1 MHALAVVSVLSIS
14 LGLFARSCWRLVRMI
29 RMGVD
34 DFSLAH
40 LTSRLNDVAI
50 YVLGQAKL
58 LREPGAGILHMAF
71 FYGFLLIQVGLLEFV
86 LSGILFDSEGHGF
99 SYAWILG
106 APADSVIMKAYWI
119 SQELAIYGVG
129 LACVIAIVRR
139 WFLRGMLPRLKKRS
153 ADAELIILF
162 IAVLMITLA
171 GVQAGEIVMGHGVF
185 AAADGEWTYG
195 RPCTRFVASMMT
207 PDTASTLYPFLWWG
221 HFLTIMGFMNYLPF
235 SKHMHLLG
243 AVPNF
248 FFRPRGEGK
257 ILLPVDF
264 ESSEEFGVGRVDLFS
279 ASDLL
284 DTFACAECNRCTV
297 VCPAASTGKP
307 LDPAK
312 IVHDMKDNLYANE
325 VDLLAWAAQGK
336 KETPQCSTP
345 LIGNADA
352 EGSIHFDELW
362 SCTTCGACMQEC
374 PVGIRHVPKIIDMRR
389 HMVMMEGN
397 NPPELDQ
404 VFRGMET
411 NANPWGLGANTRF
424 DWAEGLAI
432 PTVESNPDFEFLYYV
447 GCAGSFDDRAKKVT
461 TAMVKLLQMAN
472 VNFAVLGK
480 GESCNGE
487 TARRLGNEYLFVE
500 MAGTL
505 IETFKTYNVSK
516 VITTCPHCLNTFN
529 KDYPTVDAELQ
540 LEVHHHADFLEGLI
554 RSGQLK
560 TDGNSSG
567 TVTYH
572 DSCYLSRY
580 NGVEESPRQ
589 LLEAAG
595 AKLVEMPRNRDRGFC
610 CGAGGGR
617 MWMEEHLGTRV
628 NHDRTKEA
636 AATNAATVAVACPFC
651 MTMIGDGTRELG
663 VDDGLDV
670 KDIAEL
676 LADRVSNTGA

>member
-1 MHALAVVSVLSIS
+1 MHGIAVVSVLGLS
-14 LGLFARSCWRLVRMI
+14 LAFFARNCWRLIRLI

-40 LTSRLNDVAI
+40 LGARLKDVAI
-50 YVLGQAKL
+50 YVIGQAKL
-58 LREPGAGILHMAF
+58 LRDPGAGILHMAF
-71 FYGFLLIQVGLLEFV
+71 FYGFLLIQVGLIEFV
-86 LSGILFDSEGHGF
+86 LSGVIFDAQGHGF
-99 SYAWILG
+99 SYAWLLG
-106 APADSVIMKAYWI
+106 NPSESLLMKAYWV

-129 LACVIAIVRR
+129 AACVIAIFRR
-139 WFLRGMLPRLKKRS
+139 WFLRAYLPRLKKRS

-162 IAVLMITLA
+162 IAILMVTLG
-171 GVQAGEIVMGHGVF
+171 GVQAAEVVMGHGVF
-185 AAADGEWTYG
+185 ADSAGDWTWG
-195 RPCTRFVASMMT
+195 RPGTRLFA
-207 PDTASTLYPFLWWG
+207 ATLSAESAAAAYPFFWWG
-221 HFLTIMGFMNYLPF
+221 HFITIMAFMNYLPF

-257 ILLPVDF
+257 GLNPIDF
-264 ESSEEFGVGRVDLFS
+264 ESSEEFGVGRVNLFT

-284 DTFACAECNRCTV
+284 DTFACAECSRCTV
-297 VCPAASTGKP
+297 VCPAATTGKP

-325 VDLLAWAAQGK
+325 VNLLDWVQNGR
-336 KETPQCSTP
+336 EGEPDCSVN
-345 LIGNADA
+345 LIGGADS

-362 SCTTCGACMQEC
+362 SCTSCGACMQEC

-397 NPPELDQ
+397 NPPELDS

-424 DWAEGLAI
+424 DWADGQDI

-461 TAMVKLLQMAN
+461 AAMVKLLKLAG

-505 IETFKTYNVSK
+505 IETFRRFGVQK
-516 VITTCPHCLNTFN
+516 VITTCPHCLNTFA
-529 KDYPTVDAELQ
+529 KDYPTVDADLT
-540 LEVHHHADFLEGLI
+540 LEIHHHTDFLNRLI
-554 RSGQLK
+554 REGAITLDAGKGSK
-560 TDGNSSG
+560 
-567 TVTYH
+567 VTYH
-572 DSCYLSRY
+572 DSCYLARY
-580 NGVEESPRQ
+580 NGIEESPRS

-595 AKLVEMPRNRDRGFC
+595 ADVVEMERNRDRGFC

-636 AATNAATVAVACPFC
+636 VATGADTVAVACPFC
-651 MTMIGDGTRELG
+651 MTMIGDGTREIG
-663 VDDGLDV
+663 VDENLQV

-676 LADRVSNTGA
+676 LAERV

>member
-1 MHALAVVSVLSIS
+1 
-14 LGLFARSCWRLVRMI
+14 MI
-29 RMGVD
+29 RLGVD
-34 DFSLAH
+34 DFTLSH
-40 LTSRLNDVAI
+40 LFGRLSDVAY
-50 YVLGQAKL
+50 YVIGQAKL
-58 LREPGAGILHMAF
+58 LRDPGAGILHMAF
-71 FYGFLLIQVGLLEFV
+71 FYGFLLIQVGLVEFV
-86 LSGILFDSEGHGF
+86 LSGVLFDSEGYGF

-106 APADSVIMKAYWI
+106 NPAESLIMKAYWI
-119 SQELAIYGVG
+119 SQEVAIYGVG
-129 LACVIAIVRR
+129 LACAIAIFRR
-139 WFLRGMLPRLKKRS
+139 WFLRAFLPRLKKRS
-153 ADAELIILF
+153 GDAELIILF

-171 GVQAGEIVMGHGVF
+171 GVQAAEVVMGHGVF
-185 AAADGEWTYG
+185 ADRDGDWLVG
-195 RPCTRFVASMMT
+195 RPGTRLLAGLFSA
-207 PDTASTLYPFLWWG
+207 DAANALYPYFWWG

-248 FFRPRGEGK
+248 FLRPRGEGL
-257 ILLPVDF
+257 ILKAVDF
-264 ESSEEFGVGRVDLFS
+264 ETSEEFGVGRVNQFS
-279 ASDLL
+279 SSDLL
-284 DTFACAECNRCTV
+284 DTFACAECNRCSV
-297 VCPAASTGKP
+297 VCPANTTGKP

-325 VDLLAWAAQGK
+325 FNLLDWTEQGAQGEPNCEVDL
-336 KETPQCSTP
+336 
-345 LIGNADA
+345 IGGADS

-362 SCTTCGACMQEC
+362 SCTTCGACVQEC
-374 PVGIRHVPKIIDMRR
+374 PVGIAHVPKIVDMRR

-424 DWAEGLAI
+424 DWADGLDI
-432 PTVESNPDFEFLYYV
+432 PTVETNPDFEYLYYV

-461 TAMVKLLQMAN
+461 AAMVKLLRIAK

-505 IETFKTYNVSK
+505 IETFKSYDVDK

-529 KDYPTVDAELQ
+529 KDYPTIDAEFT
-540 LEVHHHADFLEGLI
+540 LEVHHHTDFLNELVG
-554 RSGQLK
+554 SGALAI
-560 TDGNSSG
+560 DSAPAGS
-567 TVTYH
+567 VTYH
-572 DSCYLSRY
+572 DSCYLARY
-580 NGVEESPRQ
+580 NGIEDSPRH

-595 AKLVEMPRNRDRGFC
+595 ADLVEMERNRDRGFC

-628 NHDRTKEA
+628 NHNRTQEA
-636 AATNAATVAVACPFC
+636 ADTGASTVAVACPFC
-651 MTMIGDGTRELG
+651 MTMIGDGTREIG
-663 VDDGLDV
+663 VDDDLDV

-676 LADRVSNTGA
+676 LADRV